1 MKKILVIDGN
11 SIINRAFYGIR
22 LLTTKNGKH
31 TNAIYG
37 MINIIQKQLDAIKP
51 DYAAVAFDLH
61 APTFRKKLYPAYK
74 EGRHPTP
81 EELLSQFDDAKEC
94 LRLMGLSTLEL
105 EGYEADDI
113 QGTIASKANGDE
125 ELFAYILSGDRDLL
139 QLITD
144 KVNVLLATNSDTVL
158 YDERAFF
165 EKYGIEPK
173 RLVDAK
179 ALMGDSSD
187 NIPGVAGVGEKTAF
201 KLLAEFGS
209 LDGIYENID
218 SPSIAKGVR
227 EKLIKDKEIA
237 YLCYE
242 LARIDTNSPIRESL
256 EDIEYSG
263 MNRSGL
269 YKKFKELEFNALIKK
284 LGLSESDS
292 SEKKEEEPKDKAEQS
307 NSSHQPDLFSALE
320 EKEDVKVSN
329 EYKEAA
335 ISEIKE
341 KVTSLFG
348 LEIKDSFA
356 YISTENENLV
366 FSGDVSDLAFLFERD
381 FICFDAKTLYHTLS
395 EKGIKLS
402 SHKKDL
408 MLYSYVIDS
417 SKGQKAL
424 SAIALEYLGLEL
436 PEGEPYAHV
445 LLPLFEALRKRAE
458 KDSCLHI
465 IEKIELPLSLLLA
478 EMEETGFGF
487 NIEGMKT
494 LESELSEKIDELTE
508 RIYES
513 AGLKFNINSPKQ
525 LAEVLVEE
533 LEIPLKKKTKSGY
546 STDVET
552 LEQFKFYHPIINEIL
567 EYRKVSKLKS
577 TYAVGLLKAA
587 DENGRVHTD
596 FRQALT
602 VTGRLS
608 STEPNLQNIPIKTAL
623 GRKVREQFE
632 AKEGYLL
639 VDADYSQ
646 IELRLL
652 ACLSGDEIMTEAFAN
667 GEDIHKKTA
676 SVVFGIPEFA
686 VTEEYRKRAKAVNF
700 GIVYGMG
707 AYSLSGDLGISV
719 GQAKE
724 YIESYFEKYP
734 KIREFLNA
742 SVQGACEF
750 GYTETLLGRRR
761 YIPELSSS
769 RKQLQEFGK
778 RAAMNSPLQ
787 GTAADVM
794 KIAMLNVARRLRE
807 EKLDAKLVMQ
817 VHDEIIVEA
826 REDCAEYV
834 GELVKA
840 EMENAVLLPVL
851 LSADVSI
858 GKKWI

>member
-22 LLTTKNGKH
+22 MLTTKDGKH

-37 MINIIQKQLDAIKP
+37 MINIIQNQLETIKP

-61 APTFRKKLYPAYK
+61 APTFRKKMYPAYK

-113 QGTIASKANGDE
+113 QGTIASMANSDD
-125 ELFAYILSGDRDLL
+125 ELFSYILSGDRDLL

-158 YDERAFF
+158 YDRNAFF
-165 EKYGIEPK
+165 EKYGVEPP

-201 KLLAEFGS
+201 KLLSEFGS

-227 EKLIKDKEIA
+227 EKLLRDKETA
-237 YLCYE
+237 YLSYE
-242 LARIDTNSPIRESL
+242 LAKIDTNSPIKESL
-256 EDIEYSG
+256 EDIAFSG
-263 MNRSGL
+263 MNKGAL
-269 YKKFKELEFNALIKK
+269 YKKFKELEFNALIRKF
-284 LGLSESDS
+284 GLSEADTLEAEVTPAAEEKATKEDS
-292 SEKKEEEPKDKAEQS
+292 YQA
-307 NSSHQPDLFSALE
+307 DLFSVFE
-320 EKEDVKVSN
+320 EKPAEKLSN
-329 EYKEAA
+329 EYKEVTL
-335 ISEIKE
+335 SDLKE
-341 KVTSLFG
+341 KVSSLFAIQ
-348 LEIKDSFA
+348 IKDENA
-356 YISTENENLV
+356 YISTKEENLI
-366 FSGDVSDLAFLFERD
+366 FSGELSSLAFLFERD
-381 FICFDAKTLYHTLS
+381 FICFDAKAMYHALRKHEITLAS
-395 EKGIKLS
+395 P
-402 SHKKDL
+402 KKDL

-417 SKGQKAL
+417 SKGQRSL
-424 SAIALEYLGLEL
+424 SSIALEYLGYEL
-436 PEGEPYAHV
+436 PEDKPYAHT
-445 LLPLFEALRKRAE
+445 LLPLFELLCKRAE
-458 KDSCLHI
+458 KDSCLSI

-478 EMEETGFGF
+478 EMEEAGFQF
-487 NIEGMKT
+487 DRIGMQT
-494 LESELSEKIDELTE
+494 FSDELTKRIDETTE
-508 RIYES
+508 RIYEL
-513 AGLKFNINSPKQ
+513 AGLSFNINSPKQ
-525 LAEVLVEE
+525 LAQVLVDE
-533 LEIPLKKKTKSGY
+533 LGIPLRKKTKSGY

-552 LEQFKFYHPIINEIL
+552 LEQVKLYHPIINEIL
-567 EYRKVSKLKS
+567 EYRKLTKLNS

-608 STEPNLQNIPIKTAL
+608 STEPNLQNVPIKTAL
-623 GRKVREQFE
+623 GRRIREQFE

-676 SVVFGIPEFA
+676 SVVFGIPEEA

-750 GYTETLLGRRR
+750 GYTETLFGRRR

-794 KIAMLNVARRLRE
+794 KIAMLNVARRLKE

-840 EMENAVLLPVL
+840 EMENAVLLPVVL
-851 LSADVSI
+851 TADVSV